1 MSHQRAILPVNDGRV
16 LRVQLEQ
23 LALQKEEEL
32 VMAAEFAEALLH
44 EKEEV
49 NLHLSTIILQI
60 ILQMEQ
66 KEEAQREC

>member
-1 MSHQRAILPVNDGRV
+1 M
-16 LRVQLEQ
+16 QLEQ